1 MFRRNSMFIRFA
13 AKAMSVA
20 MLVSLIAFTAACGG
34 GDTVA
39 DDSAAQSSN
48 APESR
53 SVVVYQFRVNPSSLT
68 IPAGTTVTFKNRDPE
83 RHNINIAALNVD
95 QNLDANQEWSY
106 TFDTTGEFAVS
117 NRFDDRMQ
125 LTVIVE

>member
-13 AKAMSVA
+13 AKAMSIA
-20 MLVSLIAFTAACGG
+20 MLVSLMAFTAACGG
-34 GDTVA
+34 GDTVP

-53 SVVVYQFRVNPSSLT
+53 SVVLYQFRYNPSSLT

-125 LTVIVE
+125 LTVIVQ

>member
-1 MFRRNSMFIRFA
+1 MFKRYL

-20 MLVSLIAFTAACGG
+20 MLVSLMAFTAACGG
-34 GDTVA
+34 GDTVP
-39 DDSAAQSSN
+39 DDSAAQSST

-53 SVVVYQFRVNPSSLT
+53 SVVLYQFRYNPSSLA

-83 RHNINIAALNVD
+83 RHNINIPALNVD

-106 TFDTTGEFAVS
+106 TFETTGEFAVS
-117 NRFDDRMQ
+117 NRFSDRMQ
-125 LTVIVE
+125 LTVVVE

>member
-1 MFRRNSMFIRFA
+1 MFIRFA
-13 AKAMSVA
+13 AKAMSIA
-20 MLVSLIAFTAACGG
+20 MLVSLMAFTAACGG
-34 GDTVA
+34 GDTVP

-53 SVVVYQFRVNPSSLT
+53 SVVLYQFRYNPSSLT

-125 LTVIVE
+125 LTVIVQ

>member
-1 MFRRNSMFIRFA
+1 MFKRNV

-20 MLVSLIAFTAACGG
+20 MLVSLMAFTAACGG
-34 GDTVA
+34 GDSVP

-53 SVVVYQFRVNPSSLT
+53 SVVLYQYRYNPSTLT
-68 IPAGTTVTFKNRDPE
+68 IPAGTSVTFKNRDPE
-83 RHNINIAALNVD
+83 RHNISIAALNVD

-117 NRFDDRMQ
+117 NRFSDRMQ
-125 LTVIVE
+125 LTIVVE

>member
-13 AKAMSVA
+13 AKAMSIA
-20 MLVSLIAFTAACGG
+20 MLVSLMAFTAACGG
-34 GDTVA
+34 GDTVP
-39 DDSAAQSSN
+39 DDSAAQSST

-53 SVVVYQFRVNPSSLT
+53 SVVLYQFRYNPSSLT
-68 IPAGTTVTFKNRDPE
+68 VPAGTTVTFKNRDPE

-106 TFDTTGEFAVS
+106 TFNTTGEFAVS
-117 NRFDDRMQ
+117 NRFNDRMQ

>member
-1 MFRRNSMFIRFA
+1 MFIRFA
-13 AKAMSVA
+13 AKAMSIA
-20 MLVSLIAFTAACGG
+20 MLVSLMAFTAACGG
-34 GDTVA
+34 GDTVP

-53 SVVVYQFRVNPSSLT
+53 SVVLYQFRYNPSSLT

>member
-1 MFRRNSMFIRFA
+1 MFTRFV

-20 MLVSLIAFTAACGG
+20 VLVSLVAFTVACGG
-34 GDTVA
+34 KDNVP
-39 DDSAAQSSN
+39 DDSGAQTST

-53 SVVVYQFRVNPSSLT
+53 SVVLYQFRYQPSSLT

-83 RHNINIAALNVD
+83 RHNISIAALNVD

-106 TFDTTGEFAVS
+106 TFNTTGEFAAS
-117 NRFDDRMQ
+117 NRFNDRMQ
-125 LTVIVE
+125 LTIIVE

>member
-1 MFRRNSMFIRFA
+1 MFIRFA
-13 AKAMSVA
+13 AKAMSIA
-20 MLVSLIAFTAACGG
+20 MLVSLMAFTAACGG
-34 GDTVA
+34 GDTVP
-39 DDSAAQSSN
+39 DDSAAQSST

-53 SVVVYQFRVNPSSLT
+53 SVVLYQFRYNPSSLT
-68 IPAGTTVTFKNRDPE
+68 VPAGTTVTFKNRDPE

-106 TFDTTGEFAVS
+106 TFNTTGEFAVS
-117 NRFDDRMQ
+117 NRFNDRMQ

>member
-1 MFRRNSMFIRFA
+1 MFKLNV

-20 MLVSLIAFTAACGG
+20 MLVSLMAFTAACGG
-34 GDTVA
+34 GDSVP

-53 SVVVYQFRVNPSSLT
+53 SVVLYQYRYNPSTLT
-68 IPAGTTVTFKNRDPE
+68 VPAGTSVTFKNRDPE
-83 RHNINIAALNVD
+83 RHNISIAALNVD

-117 NRFDDRMQ
+117 NRFSDRMQ
-125 LTVIVE
+125 LTIVVE